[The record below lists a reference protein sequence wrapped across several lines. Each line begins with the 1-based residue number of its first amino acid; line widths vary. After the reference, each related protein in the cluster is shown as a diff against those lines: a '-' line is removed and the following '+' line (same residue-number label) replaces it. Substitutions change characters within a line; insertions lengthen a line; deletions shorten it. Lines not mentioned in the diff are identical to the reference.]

1 MIITARSKTT
11 LLVACALAWV
21 VSACGGP
28 NRESSAAEGPRVLR
42 VGHFPNVTHVQAL
55 VARSFTREGKGWFES
70 RLGPNVALEWY
81 SYNAGPSAMEAIF
94 AKSLDLTYVG
104 PNPALNA
111 YTRSAGAEVR
121 VIAGAVNGG
130 SGLVV
135 PGDSN
140 WTTPADFRGKRIG
153 TPQLGNTQDV
163 AARAWLA
170 SGGLK
175 ITQLGGDAQVLPT
188 ANADQLGLFQR
199 KQLDAVWTVEPW
211 LSRLELQAGGKLL
224 IDDRTAVTTIL
235 VSSAAM
241 LASERELLQKFLAAH
256 AELTAWIRAN
266 PAEAQRRLVAEL
278 SEQTQGAISA
288 EVVAHAWPRLEL
300 TTGIAVEQFA
310 ALQAQALATGL
321 LPQSVDLAR
330 LVEKP

>member
-1 MIITARSKTT
+1 MIMTARAKPTWIAA
-11 LLVACALAWV
+11 LALAWV
-21 VSACGGP
+21 VSGCGGP
-28 NRESSAAEGPRVLR
+28 NSEPQAADGTRVLR

-55 VARSFTREGKGWFES
+55 VARSFTREGQGWFES
-70 RLGPNVALEWY
+70 RLGPGVTLEWY

-94 AKSLDLTYVG
+94 AKSLDVTYVG

-111 YTRSAGAEVR
+111 YTRSAGDEVR

-130 SGLVV
+130 SGLVI
-135 PGDSN
+135 PRDAS
-140 WTTPADFRGKRIG
+140 WSAPADFRGKRIG

-170 SGGLK
+170 GGGLK
-175 ITQLGGDAQVLPT
+175 ITQLGGDAQVIPT
-188 ANADQLGLFQR
+188 TNADQLGLFQR

-235 VSSAAM
+235 V
-241 LASERELLQKFLAAH
+241 ASVALMANDRELVRRFLAAH
-256 AELTAWIRAN
+256 AELTEWIRAN
-266 PAEAQRRLVAEL
+266 PDEAQRRLVAEL
-278 SEQTQGAISA
+278 REQTQGAISA

-300 TTGIAVEQFA
+300 TTRITVEQFA
-310 ALQAQALATGL
+310 ALQSQAVATGL

-330 LVEKP
+330 LVEQP